1 MSERFKICSLYSG
14 SSGNSLYVE
23 SREARILIDAGKS
36 ARALRLALD
45 EIGVSIESI
54 DAIFIT
60 HEHIDHTSA
69 LSTVSKKYGIPIHA
83 TDGCAMELSAR
94 SESVRPFIISHPP
107 VYEVTVGDLTVSSFL
122 ISHDAACPVGYK
134 FTAEGFEAAG
144 VMTDT
149 GIVTNSAAAALCGC
163 RDIVLESNH
172 DRQMLADGPY
182 PYSLK
187 ERVGSRFGHLSNE
200 LSARFSAYLAE
211 NGAKSF
217 LLAHLS
223 GENNTPKIALAAHEP
238 TADRGCSVRV
248 ASPCAPTFLE

>member
-1 MSERFKICSLYSG
+1 MAERFKICSLYSG

-23 SREARILIDAGKS
+23 SREARILVDAGRS
-36 ARALRLALD
+36 ARALKLALE
-45 EIGVSIESI
+45 EIGVDIESI

-69 LSTVSKKYGIPIHA
+69 LSTLSKKYGIPIHA

-94 SESVRPFIISHPP
+94 SESARPFINPHPP
-107 VYEVTVGDLTVSSFL
+107 VFEVTVGDLTVSSFRT
-122 ISHDAACPVGYK
+122 SHDAACPVGYK
-134 FTAEGFEAAG
+134 FTAEGFEDAG

-200 LSARFSAYLAE
+200 LSARFSVYLADK
-211 NGAKSF
+211 GAKSF

-223 GENNTPKIALAAHEP
+223 GENNTPELALAAHKA
-238 TADRGCSVRV
+238 TADRGCSIKA
-248 ASPCAPTFLE
+248 ASPCRPTFLE